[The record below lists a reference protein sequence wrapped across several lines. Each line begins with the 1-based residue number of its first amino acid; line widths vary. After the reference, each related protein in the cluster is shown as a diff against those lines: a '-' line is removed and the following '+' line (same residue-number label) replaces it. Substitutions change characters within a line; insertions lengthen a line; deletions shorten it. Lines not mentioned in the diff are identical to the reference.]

1 MDPSDWGIVL
11 MELKQYSPLSIS
23 NNLNLSC
30 EATFAPLLQGPG
42 IISPY
47 IVISSLLM

>member
-1 MDPSDWGIVL
+1 MNPSDWGIEL
-11 MELKQYSPLSIS
+11 MELQEYSPLPIS

-30 EATFAPLLQGPG
+30 ETTFAPLLLGPG

-47 IVISSLLM
+47 IIISTLLM